1 MSLLHKGNEA
11 SGTSVADMADDETVC
26 GCNGVD
32 KGTIVNAIT
41 KEGLTSV
48 DEVTQSTKAGNS
60 CGKCKKQI
68 RYFNTL

>member
-41 KEGLTSV
+41 KKDSH
-48 DEVTQSTKAGNS
+48 Q
-60 CGKCKKQI
+60 
-68 RYFNTL
+68 